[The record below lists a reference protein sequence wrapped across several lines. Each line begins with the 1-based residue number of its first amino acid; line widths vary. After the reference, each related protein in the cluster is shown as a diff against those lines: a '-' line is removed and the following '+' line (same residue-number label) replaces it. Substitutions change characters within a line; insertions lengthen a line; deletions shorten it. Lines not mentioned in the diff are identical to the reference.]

1 MIDIRDNAIVGM
13 INFEDALVPT
23 SLYFS
28 EWWNGEGMDVN
39 FTNDRE
45 KIISLHS
52 DEIEALV
59 VAAKIIG
66 LIDFKSIK
74 RRVKQV
80 QKEVNERKEHLQNVR
95 DEIFGKRNV

>member
-1 MIDIRDNAIVGM
+1 MSDIRDNAIVGV

-23 SLYFS
+23 SLHFS

-39 FTNDRE
+39 FTNERD
-45 KIISLHS
+45 KTISLHS

-59 VAAKIIG
+59 VAAKIVG

-74 RRVKQV
+74 KRVKQV
-80 QKEVNERKEHLQNVR
+80 RKEADKYKEGL
-95 DEIFGKRNV
+95 K

>member
-1 MIDIRDNAIVGM
+1 MNDIRDNAIVGM
-13 INFEDALVPT
+13 ISLEDALVPT
-23 SLYFS
+23 SLHFS

-66 LIDFKSIK
+66 LIDFKSIRK
-74 RRVKQV
+74 RVKQV
-80 QKEVNERKEHLQNVR
+80 QKETQERKQHLKNVR
-95 DEIFGKRNV
+95 DEILNRKI

>member
-1 MIDIRDNAIVGM
+1 MSDIRDNAIVGV

-28 EWWNGEGMDVN
+28 EWWNGEGMDVK
-39 FTNDRE
+39 FTNE
-45 KIISLHS
+45 SNKTISLHS

-59 VAAKIIG
+59 VAAKIVG

-74 RRVKQV
+74 KRVKQV
-80 QKEVNERKEHLQNVR
+80 RKEAKERKQHLQDIR
-95 DEIFGKRNV
+95 DEILGRKV

>member
-1 MIDIRDNAIVGM
+1 MIEIRDNAIVGM
-13 INFEDALVPT
+13 INSEDALVPT
-23 SLYFS
+23 SLHFS
-28 EWWNGEGMDVN
+28 EWWNGEGMDIN
-39 FTNDRE
+39 FTNE
-45 KIISLHS
+45 PNKTISLHS

-59 VAAKIIG
+59 VAAKIVG

-80 QKEVNERKEHLQNVR
+80 QKETQERKQHIQNVR

>member
-1 MIDIRDNAIVGM
+1 MNDIRDNAIVGM

-23 SLYFS
+23 SLHFS
-28 EWWNGEGMDVN
+28 EWWNGEGMDIN
-39 FTNDRE
+39 FTNE
-45 KIISLHS
+45 PNKTISLHS

-80 QKEVNERKEHLQNVR
+80 QKEAKERKQHIQDIR
-95 DEIFGKRNV
+95 DEILGRKV